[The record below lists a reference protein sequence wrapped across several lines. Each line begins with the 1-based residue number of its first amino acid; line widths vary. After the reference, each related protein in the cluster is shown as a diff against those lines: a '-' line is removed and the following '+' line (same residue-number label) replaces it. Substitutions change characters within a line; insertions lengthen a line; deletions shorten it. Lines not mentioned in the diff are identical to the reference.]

1 MTPISQQSAVDEETR
16 LRGVYERRRAEI
28 PRERYSYFNAANL
41 LSIQERERRVLALL
55 ARHVK
60 ISLDEV
66 KILEI
71 GCGTG
76 FWLREF
82 VKWGAR
88 PENIVGLD
96 LLPDRIE
103 ECRRL
108 CPPAVT
114 AHCGNASCID
124 APDRS
129 FDLLLQSTAFSSV
142 LDKSARSRMAAEMVR
157 VLRDNGIILWYDFF
171 VNNPYNPHVRGIT
184 RREIIELFPDSNVS
198 SARITLAPP
207 LARLLAPYSR
217 VLCEALAA
225 LRILDT
231 HLLAVISKPARN
243 S

>member
-1 MTPISQQSAVDEETR
+1 
-16 LRGVYERRRAEI
+16 
-28 PRERYSYFNAANL
+28 
-41 LSIQERERRVLALL
+41 
-55 ARHVK
+55 
-60 ISLDEV
+60 
-66 KILEI
+66 
-71 GCGTG
+71 
-76 FWLREF
+76 
-82 VKWGAR
+82 
-88 PENIVGLD
+88 
-96 LLPDRIE
+96 
-103 ECRRL
+103 
-108 CPPAVT
+108 
-114 AHCGNASCID
+114 
-124 APDRS
+124 
-129 FDLLLQSTAFSSV
+129 
-142 LDKSARSRMAAEMVR
+142 MAAEMVR

>member
-1 MTPISQQSAVDEETR
+1 MTPISQPSTVEEESR
-16 LRGVYERRRAEI
+16 LRGVYERRKAEI
-28 PRERYSYFNAANL
+28 PKERYSYFNAANL

-55 ARHVK
+55 ARNAK
-60 ISLDEV
+60 ISLNEM
-66 KILEI
+66 KILEV

-76 FWLREF
+76 LWLREF
-82 VKWGAR
+82 IKWGAR

-103 ECRRL
+103 ECRQL
-108 CPPAVT
+108 CPAAVT
-114 AHCGNASCID
+114 AHCANASRID

-129 FDLLLQSTAFSSV
+129 FDLLLQSTVFSSV
-142 LDKSARSRMAAEMVR
+142 LDKSARNRMAAEMVR
-157 VLRDNGIILWYDFF
+157 VLRDDGIILWYDFF
-171 VNNPYNPHVRGIT
+171 VNNPNNPDVRGIT
-184 RREIIELFPDSNVS
+184 RRQIMELFPGAKVS

-207 LARLLAPYSR
+207 LARFLAPYSR
-217 VLCEALAA
+217 LLCQALAA